1 MTREKYVPVR
11 DVMTTNIEMI
21 DGLTTVADA
30 LDKMRAKQISSLIIK
45 RRDEFDE
52 YGVLT
57 VQDIAQ
63 EVLVA
68 DLAPERV
75 NAYEIMKKPMVTV
88 DANMNIRYT
97 IRLLSRF
104 SLSRVLVVEN
114 GEAVGL
120 VTLRDLVLRFS
131 GFQ

>member
-114 GEAVGL
+114 GEAIGL

-131 GFQ
+131 GF

>member
-1 MTREKYVPVR
+1 MTKEKYVPVR

-30 LDKMRAKQISSLIIK
+30 LEKMRTKQISSLVIK
-45 RRDEFDE
+45 RRDELDE

-57 VQDIAQ
+57 VEDIAQ

-131 GFQ
+131 GF